1 MDASSPGGQQPE
13 LFLRGNDILMAD
25 PSQLEP
31 KITPVIF
38 EI

>member
-1 MDASSPGGQQPE
+1 MDASSQGGQQPE
-13 LFLRGNDILMAD
+13 FILRENDILMAD